1 MTSGFSSE
9 FFHQCGRVGIA
20 LCAGRNSVSDFYLS
34 PVPKPP
40 IDSVGFAA
48 TFRRNSPLQ
57 MSKPEITAYLKTH
70 CGWSK
75 GVRAV
80 LAKYDIPYTEKD
92 IILNPDYRFEME
104 QLSGQPLSPCV
115 VVNGVMLP
123 DLSGEELESYMLANG
138 LVGESAKETDVPL
151 NSACSDEEHAA
162 MVKLKL

>member
-1 MTSGFSSE
+1 MPARTRKTRELFLLARRAFDSG
-9 FFHQCGRVGIA
+9 H
-20 LCAGRNSVSDFYLS
+20 
-34 PVPKPP
+34 
-40 IDSVGFAA
+40 FAA
-48 TFRRNSPLQ
+48 TLRGNPPTT

-80 LAKYDIPYTEKD
+80 LAKHDIPYTEKD

-123 DLSGEELESYMLANG
+123 DLSGEELESYLLSNG
-138 LVGESAKETDVPL
+138 LVQESSAKTDVPL
-151 NSACSDEEHAA
+151 NAACSDAEHAA
-162 MVKLKL
+162 MVNLKL